1 VSRDQSVTLS
11 EFLVSLACGYSLG
24 SLGREFQR
32 VHQAAFGQLYL
43 EAIFGLRLG
52 ATQRRI
58 RRFLENGL
66 CRQLT
71 C

>member
-1 VSRDQSVTLS
+1 MFS
-11 EFLVSLACGYSLG
+11 YSLG
-24 SLGREFQR
+24 SLGRELQR
-32 VHQAAFGQLYL
+32 MHKAAFGQLYF
-43 EAIFGLRLG
+43 EAILTLRLG

-66 CRQLT
+66 CRRLT